1 VRICKKLIKRTPLKT
16 RGNSSAPEVHNN
28 YSRST
33 KPEETQVLL
42 KYTTITVDQQN
53 QRKLKCS

>member
-33 KPEETQVLL
+33 KLEETQVLL
-42 KYTTITVDQQN
+42 KYTTIPVDQQN
-53 QRKLKCS
+53 